1 MENTTALAL
10 SVKSAAVRLGVS
22 TRFIGKLIASGE
34 LPSVKIGRRRL
45 IREAALQSFVERREA
60 PVS

>member
-1 MENTTALAL
+1 MESTNALAI
-10 SVKSAAVRLGVS
+10 SVQAAAIKLGVS

-45 IREAALQSFVERREA
+45 IREAALQSFVARREA
-60 PVS
+60 PAS